1 MATQQQLETM
11 VDQLTNQVNVA
22 GFCSPPYYKIFK
34 ADPQLK
40 ISLTQNLKALQS
52 SFPQGQRWI
61 DEAIQHVQSI
71 VDCQRDSNPPHI
83 GSVLVNRP

>member
-22 GFCSPPYYKIFK
+22 WFLLAALLQNLVK

-71 VDCQRDSNPPHI
+71 V
-83 GSVLVNRP
+83 